1 MSKNENRNRLS
12 VSPSALGLFV
22 FVLSICISAVFIVR
36 GYMPYREYLSIS
48 KTCTRSAS
56 AKVVGGEQIEE
67 GIYYYGPK
75 VEYYDNSLGS
85 VIRADIVNTVKFKKK
100 IKNDETVMVMYDP
113 SDYSLVMIKDDNTAS
128 DRFRMMNITAS
139 AIFAVGMAF
148 LIAAVL
154 IQFLRTRP
162 KKYDTAPDGST
173 FEEWQK
179 KKQLEEIA
187 RDTAGDKEEED
198 GKDKK

>member
-1 MSKNENRNRLS
+1 MSKNENRNKLT

-22 FVLSICISAVFIVR
+22 FVLCICISAVLIVR

-48 KTCTRSAS
+48 KTCTKSAS
-56 AKVVGGEQIEE
+56 AKVVGGEQVEE

-75 VEYYDNSLGS
+75 VEYYDSSLGS
-85 VIRADIVNTVKFKKK
+85 TIRADVVNTVKYRSKF
-100 IKNDETVMVMYDP
+100 KNDETVTVMYDP
-113 SDYSLVMIKDDNTAS
+113 SDYSLVMIKDDKSAS
-128 DRFRMMNITAS
+128 DRFRIMNVTAS
-139 AIFAVGMAF
+139 ALSAAGMAF
-148 LIAAVL
+148 LVAMVL
-154 IQFLRTRP
+154 NQFVRTRP
-162 KKYDTAPDGST
+162 KKYDTTPDGTT

-198 GKDKK
+198 GKTKD